1 MDSWHAAHLA
11 ALCVWGGLVAAEGV
25 VELAPRTDDER
36 RLAAELHYR
45 MDLAVELPVLA
56 AVVVTGAVLAARVW
70 PLSPLHW
77 AKIAAG
83 LAAVGANLWCVVH
96 VVVRRRQANEGPAL
110 QRHGRW
116 VRVTAS
122 VGVPCAAV
130 ALVIGLTYFA
140 Q

>member
-1 MDSWHAAHLA
+1 VDAWHVAHLT
-11 ALCVWGGLVAAEGV
+11 ALSVWAGLVAAEGI
-25 VELAPRTDDER
+25 VELAPRTDDGR

-45 MDLAVELPVLA
+45 MDLAVELPVLT
-56 AVVVTGAVLAARVW
+56 AVVLTGAVLAARVW

-83 LAAVGANLWCVVH
+83 LVAVGANLWCVVH
-96 VVVRRRQANEGPAL
+96 VVLRRRQAGDNLAL
-110 QRHGRW
+110 LRHGRW

-122 VGVPCAAV
+122 VGVPCAAL

-140 Q
+140 G